1 MGTEQT
7 LNSILLAST
16 QARGWIKKYK
26 SHTFV
31 IQSIWSNSGVDSE
44 MCGDL
49 AWQILLLPSA
59 RCVGKDIQT
68 QHPFTFICSLLLPS
82 HRWSSPL
89 HSHGTGE
96 WKRASWTLCKC
107 SAIEPCN
114 PSTQTLSRSFW
125 YACLSCERKC
135 SSSMLLVKPLSHPP
149 LGVLH
154 PSSKL
159 PTLSTE
165 TLSAKCF
172 LFKPKLKVDR
182 NCGFQLEKVIFSLR
196 FKVKK

>member
-1 MGTEQT
+1 MVTWLGRYSSCP
-7 LNSILLAST
+7 LP
-16 QARGWIKKYK
+16 
-26 SHTFV
+26 
-31 IQSIWSNSGVDSE
+31 GVWGRTSR
-44 MCGDL
+44 L
-49 AWQILLLPSA
+49 SA
-59 RCVGKDIQT
+59 
-68 QHPFTFICSLLLPS
+68 
-82 HRWSSPL
+82 
-89 HSHGTGE
+89 
-96 WKRASWTLCKC
+96 
-107 SAIEPCN
+107 
-114 PSTQTLSRSFW
+114 LSRSSAPSCFLLI
-125 YACLSCERKC
+125 AGPPLSTLTVPWNERGPHEHFASALRLSHAPRLHRHFPEAFGMRVC
-135 SSSMLLVKPLSHPP
+135 PVRGSVAAPCYLVKPLSHPP